1 MMKSNNDV
9 MKAEDVN
16 GKIDEKNMPKFNRYT
31 EERAIRDA
39 QRIYRN
45 TFAGDMATLGREG
58 GRVEGYPFGAV
69 APFMIDHTGCPV
81 IYTADVAEH
90 TKNAFANGKASL
102 MMRQV
107 ERQHQV
113 ETGWR
118 LTCAG
123 DLTEITGED
132 KERVAENYF
141 RFYPEAEK
149 YAAVHD
155 FYFFRLNTV
164 AARVIMS
171 FGKIS
176 WVEPKD
182 LAIPSPFTRE
192 EETKIIDHMN
202 DDHEAAI
209 KHYLRKLGVEVDDN
223 LTSPRMVGINQF
235 GATIDYAHHLYFI
248 DFDES
253 QLIPVTALHRLAVLA
268 ILSSTMCLVPE
279 IN

>member
-1 MMKSNNDV
+1 MMKENDKI
-9 MKAEDVN
+9 MKAEEVSE
-16 GKIDEKNMPKFNRYT
+16 KIDDKNMPKFNCYT
-31 EERAIRDA
+31 EERATRDA

-45 TFAGDMATLGREG
+45 TFAGDMATLGYEG
-58 GRVEGYPFGAV
+58 GRADGYPFGAV
-69 APFMIDHTGCPV
+69 APFMIDHTGCPI

-107 ERQHQV
+107 ERQHHI

-123 DLTEITGED
+123 DLTEVTGED
-132 KERVAENYF
+132 KERIAESYF

-149 YAAVHD
+149 YAKVHD
-155 FYFFRLNTV
+155 FYFFRLNIV

-176 WVEPKD
+176 WVKPEN
-182 LAIPSPFTRE
+182 LAIPSPFSRE
-192 EETKIIDHMN
+192 DEARIINHMN
-202 DDHEAAI
+202 DDHEDAI

-248 DFDES
+248 DFDEPVKDVMEART
-253 QLIPVTALHRLAVLA
+253 QLVALAKA
-268 ILSSTMCLVPE
+268 
-279 IN
+279 